1 MLDSEKKWD
10 PLHTIGTKRCG
21 RVLSWFREMW
31 DSEGGGKIGGH
42 PLGVKFFGG
51 GDP

>member
-1 MLDSEKKWD
+1 MT
-10 PLHTIGTKRCG
+10 PKRPIFG
-21 RVLSWFREMW
+21 LSWFREMW

-42 PLGVKFFGG
+42 PLWVKLFGG